1 MFKNLFDFS
10 KPITLFG
17 GKKRAAA
24 QQEARAVFNQQFS
37 NLPSSFGG
45 RPNNSVF
52 PTGTPVVRPQAYIPP
67 FPIPPRIPLSAAGEA
82 FRLESQAS
90 QGEGPG
96 LPVGTRTDGR
106 IVTIPDYVPGGDLNG
121 KNTDLSTFGLDPD
134 PYPVVLPSLSAE
146 QLGQLAERRRIA
158 DQRLKQAEN
167 EMGFRQPLLEAASE
181 RARQSAD
188 RTGRRALE
196 DFMREAGGKGLAR
209 SPMVAG
215 RQVRRSGEDL
225 RLAYGEI
232 DTRLSNE
239 ILTLQNM
246 VSQASDERNSIIAGI
261 EQQRVNMQTD
271 LERLFPAAST
281 VR

>member
-1 MFKNLFDFS
+1 MPSAFERELDRFRARPGGGLATAGRATRQRN
-10 KPITLFG
+10 PGTLALREAQS
-17 GKKRAAA
+17 RAA
-24 QQEARAVFNQQFS
+24 RAKAGQRAAS
-37 NLPSSFGG
+37 ESATEPASS
-45 RPNNSVF
+45 
-52 PTGTPVVRPQAYIPP
+52 
-67 FPIPPRIPLSAAGEA
+67 
-82 FRLESQAS
+82 FRLESQQS
-90 QGEGPG
+90 QGSGPG
-96 LPVGTRTDGR
+96 LPVGTKTDGR

>member
-1 MFKNLFDFS
+1 MASAFERELDRFRARPSGGLATAGRATRQRN
-10 KPITLFG
+10 PGTLALREAQS
-17 GKKRAAA
+17 RAAR
-24 QQEARAVFNQQFS
+24 ARAGQRVAS
-37 NLPSSFGG
+37 E
-45 RPNNSVF
+45 
-52 PTGTPVVRPQAYIPP
+52 
-67 FPIPPRIPLSAAGEA
+67 SATEPASP
-82 FRLESQAS
+82 FRLESQQS
-90 QGEGPG
+90 QGAGPG
-96 LPVGTRTDGR
+96 VTR
-106 IVTIPDYVPGGDLNG
+106 PDYVPGGDING

-134 PYPVVLPSLSAE
+134 PYPAVLPSLSAE

-158 DQRLKQAEN
+158 DERLKRAEN

-181 RARQSAD
+181 RARQGAD
-188 RTGRRALE
+188 RTERRALE
-196 DFMREAGGKGLAR
+196 DFMRKAGGKGLAR